1 MFPNPTSSVSFQGL
15 SFGPEQEGTPFPLG
29 EDKGHFRT
37 VVVITPRS
45 DSLNVGKAEICR
57 LFVCNLVRWQLGRS
71 ILLFL
76 SSECYLPSL
85 LFVLGYTFEATLP
98 FWSAVKQIPFG
109 SSQIPLSLP
118 DIQPPPTFPSFCP
131 LPPPCHLA
139 PAVLFPELLFQGW
152 SLRQTFRLARA
163 SSLPVW
169 SMEGCGMWSLG
180 KGGGVAGA

>member
-45 DSLNVGKAEICR
+45 DSLNVDKGKAEICR

-71 ILLFL
+71 VLLFL

-85 LFVLGYTFEATLP
+85 LFVLGYTLEATLP

-109 SSQIPLSLP
+109 TSQIPLSLP
-118 DIQPPPTFPSFCP
+118 DIQPPPPRPPQLFPLSVPSHPRVTWLQRFCFLSFCFKAEA
-131 LPPPCHLA
+131 CVRHSA
-139 PAVLFPELLFQGW
+139 WHEQVHFLFEAWRG
-152 SLRQTFRLARA
+152 
-163 SSLPVW
+163 V
-169 SMEGCGMWSLG
+169 GCG
-180 KGGGVAGA
+180 V